1 MAQFELLRSWS
12 LETAMAMARVRRMTK
27 MMRLTGLMKESIW
40 RRSAERSHIK
50 AYLTHT
56 CRLCYAYTMY
66 KHKHTGSHT
75 HIHTHTHTHT
85 HIHLGVVF
93 VPNPVHSDKSC
104 AVCSMESDLVY
115 RGNLS
120 WRPRWPWRASMVRT
134 DRKSQVRKCLS
145 FCSDDS

>member
-1 MAQFELLRSWS
+1 MVMVILMTKMMRFTGLRSWS
-12 LETAMAMARVRRMTK
+12 LDTAMAMARVRRMKK

-75 HIHTHTHTHT
+75 HIHTR
-85 HIHLGVVF
+85 VVKAGF
-93 VPNPVHSDKSC
+93 LK
-104 AVCSMESDLVY
+104 AVREAV
-115 RGNLS
+115 
-120 WRPRWPWRASMVRT
+120 A
-134 DRKSQVRKCLS
+134 
-145 FCSDDS
+145 